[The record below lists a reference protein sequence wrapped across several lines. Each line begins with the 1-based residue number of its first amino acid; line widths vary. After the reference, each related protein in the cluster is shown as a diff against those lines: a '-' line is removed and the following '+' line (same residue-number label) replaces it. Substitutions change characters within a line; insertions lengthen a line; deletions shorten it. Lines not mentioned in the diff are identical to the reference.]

1 MLACAGLLPPR
12 VDSLFGTC
20 AAEPAARILL
30 KLTVLLPEMGEM
42 ESSEFANFVLQL
54 EGVEQSE
61 NSSLD
66 GLPLGNRFQTVVGG
80 ASEVDSAQYT
90 GCARLGSSY

>member
-1 MLACAGLLPPR
+1 
-12 VDSLFGTC
+12 
-20 AAEPAARILL
+20 
-30 KLTVLLPEMGEM
+30 MGEM
-42 ESSEFANFVLQL
+42 ESSECADVVPQL
-54 EGVEQSE
+54 EGVGQSE

-90 GCARLGSSY
+90 GCARLGSSYRISLMELDVGWSCRARPVHMDQERSWTETLEALRRR